1 MPDSQADFNPLS
13 LNPLSQN
20 PLILKRPLFWLLL
33 ICAVNFFA
41 FLGGHTLWDV
51 DEPNNAVCAREM
63 LLGHNW
69 WVPMFNGDYRFD
81 KPILIYWLMMPLD
94 ALFGINEWTA
104 RLPSALSM
112 TGLVLV
118 IWAMTRRLMAGSAA
132 VVRDNAALMAAGT
145 FATAIHMIV
154 MARAAVPDP
163 LLMLALGF
171 ALPALLITYLEQ
183 TQQEQTQ
190 PPTKRM
196 PGLLIAAYIAI
207 GLGTLAKGPIA
218 GLMPLLIVSAFLSL
232 TGDWKNWRLFHP
244 FKGAAIALAIALPWY
259 ITVGVLTHGVWLE
272 GFIFHHNIDRFTGSL
287 QGHHGFPGLYILSTM
302 LGWFPWTGL
311 LAAMLWFGTW
321 RLNTLRQ
328 EPIRLFILCWIGVYI
343 LFFSIARTQLPNYVL
358 PLFPAAA
365 MLMAYGW
372 ANGSAE
378 LRRRAMAWLVWTA
391 LILSIAMLI
400 GGGIAMHKQWP
411 GEAYY
416 ILALLPMALVS
427 AWLVWQKQWLREN
440 SAKAAGV
447 NGLLL
452 AVAMS
457 MSILFLTGWS
467 VKGIDHNK
475 ISTVLASKATE
486 AGFGDNE
493 LATFHYFQPSLL
505 FYHGGR
511 LPQLN
516 DVGQV
521 AVWLVAGKA
530 VVISQDALELL
541 PKEIIPYL
549 IVHARVHGMY
559 ARRWLLLVSLQ
570 PSGLHLQGNKQGE
583 KAWLKQ

>member
-1 MPDSQADFNPLS
+1 
-13 LNPLSQN
+13 
-20 PLILKRPLFWLLL
+20 
-33 ICAVNFFA
+33 
-41 FLGGHTLWDV
+41 
-51 DEPNNAVCAREM
+51 
-63 LLGHNW
+63 
-69 WVPMFNGDYRFD
+69 YRFD

-94 ALFGINEWTA
+94 ALFGVNEWTA

-118 IWAMTRRLMAGSAA
+118 IWAMTRRLMAGSVA
-132 VVRDNAALMAAGT
+132 VVRDNTALMAAGT
-145 FATAIHMIV
+145 FATALHMIV

-163 LLMLALGF
+163 LLMLALGV
-171 ALPALLITYLEQ
+171 AL
-183 TQQEQTQ
+183 
-190 PPTKRM
+190 
-196 PGLLIAAYIAI
+196 PGLLIAYLEQKQQPTKQMPKLVMVAYIAI
-207 GLGTLAKGPIA
+207 GFGTLAKGPIA
-218 GLMPLLIVSAFLSL
+218 GLMPLLVVSAFLTL
-232 TGDWKNWRLFHP
+232 MGDWKSWRLFHP
-244 FKGAAIALAIALPWY
+244 FKGAAIALGIALPWY
-259 ITVGVLTHGVWLE
+259 IAVGILTHGVWLE
-272 GFIFHHNIDRFTGSL
+272 GFIFHQNIDRFTGAL
-287 QGHHGFPGLYILSTM
+287 QGHHGFPGLYILSPL

-311 LAAMLWFGTW
+311 LAAMLWFGSW
-321 RLNTLRQ
+321 RLTALKK
-328 EPIRLFILCWIGVYI
+328 EPVRLFLLCWIGVYI

-372 ANGSAE
+372 AHGGDE
-378 LRRRAMAWLVWTA
+378 LRQRAMQWLLWTA
-391 LILSIAMLI
+391 LVLSITMMI
-400 GGGIAMHKQWP
+400 GGAIAMQKQWP

-427 AWLVWQKQWLREN
+427 AWLVWKKQWLPKKH
-440 SAKAAGV
+440 AKKGSDSR
-447 NGLLL
+447 LLL

-457 MSILFLTGWS
+457 ISVIFLFGWS

-475 ISTVLASKATE
+475 ISQTLASKASE
-486 AGFGDNE
+486 AGFDGNE

-521 AVWLVAGKA
+521 GDWLVAGKA
-530 VVISQDALELL
+530 VVMTQEALEEL

-570 PSGLHLQGNKQGE
+570 PLETK
-583 KAWLKQ
+583 

>member
-1 MPDSQADFNPLS
+1 MPMPESQAVLHQP
-13 LNPLSQN
+13 
-20 PLILKRPLFWLLL
+20 ILKQPLFWLLL

-63 LLGHNW
+63 LLAGNW

-94 ALFGINEWTA
+94 ALFGVNEWTA
-104 RLPSALSM
+104 RLPSALPM
-112 TGLVLV
+112 TGLVVV
-118 IWAMTRRLMAGSAA
+118 IWAMTRRLMAASTV

-163 LLMLALGF
+163 LLMLALGV
-171 ALPALLITYLEQ
+171 ALPALLIVYLEQ
-183 TQQEQTQ
+183 SNLKAKQRASG
-190 PPTKRM
+190 RM
-196 PGLLIAAYIAI
+196 PRLLIAAYIAI

-218 GLMPLLIVSAFLSL
+218 GLMPLLIVVAFLIL
-232 TGDWKNWRLFHP
+232 MGDWKNWRLFYP
-244 FKGAAIALAIALPWY
+244 FKGAAIALAVALPWY
-259 ITVGVLTHGVWLE
+259 ITVGVMTHGVWLE

-287 QGHHGFPGLYILSTM
+287 QGHHGFPGLYILSSL

-311 LAAMLWFGTW
+311 LAAMLWFGSW
-321 RLNTLRQ
+321 RLKALRE
-328 EPIRLFILCWIGVYI
+328 EPVRLFLLCWIGAYI

-372 ANGSAE
+372 AHGDNE
-378 LRRRAMAWLVWTA
+378 LRQHAMKWLVWTA
-391 LILSIAMLI
+391 QILSIAMLI
-400 GGGIAMHKQWP
+400 GGGIAMQKQWP

-416 ILALLPMALVS
+416 ILGLLPMVLVS
-427 AWLVWQKQWLREN
+427 VWLVWQKQWLRKN

-447 NGLLL
+447 IGMLL

-457 MSILFLTGWS
+457 VSILFLTGWS
-467 VKGIDHNK
+467 VRGIDHNK
-475 ISTVLASKATE
+475 ISQTLASSATE
-486 AGFGDNE
+486 AGFDGNE

-511 LPQLN
+511 LPMLTKVEQ
-516 DVGQV
+516 VG
-521 AVWLVAGKA
+521 AWLVAGKA
-530 VVISQDALELL
+530 VVISQNALELL

-570 PSGLHLQGNKQGE
+570 PLPTK
-583 KAWLKQ
+583 